1 MRKRPLTQ
9 RFLIKLS
16 GFFGFISNFLYHR
29 ANGHSLGSCWR
40 MS

>member
-1 MRKRPLTQ
+1 MPRKSIKK
-9 RFLIKLS
+9 RFLLKVS
-16 GFFGFISNFLYHR
+16 DFFGFISNFAYHR